1 MGIITALGKSIENSQ
16 LLRLLHQEIERNDV
30 KLDCRD
36 DLNDQLLDIA
46 RYMSD
51 DEYLSVVKIK
61 RRVNIL
67 SGITA
72 LPVLILA
79 ILLFST
85 RLDKWF
91 STNISYISDTVFDF
105 FVTNYWLTIFYC
117 FLMFLPIFYF
127 YFLQKKSEKLAGRLV
142 DKFISRVK
150 NESR

>member
-127 YFLQKKSEKLAGRLV
+127 YFLQKNL
-142 DKFISRVK
+142 K
-150 NESR
+150 N

>member
-61 RRVNIL
+61 RKVNIL
-67 SGITA
+67 SGIMA

-127 YFLQKKSEKLAGRLV
+127 YFYKKNLKKLAGRLV

-150 NESR
+150 NES